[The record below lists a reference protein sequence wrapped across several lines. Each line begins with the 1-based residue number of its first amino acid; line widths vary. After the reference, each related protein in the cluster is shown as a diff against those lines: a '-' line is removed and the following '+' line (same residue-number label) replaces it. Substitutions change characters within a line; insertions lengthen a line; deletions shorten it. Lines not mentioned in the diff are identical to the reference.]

1 MPELVVQGALMTCTM
16 GLGPPAPLA
25 VTPRPPMLQA
35 GGLPA
40 ATIADAVP
48 MVNIPSFGMCN
59 SPANPA
65 VIAATSAA
73 LGVHT
78 PAPCVPVPAGGWI
91 PGSSRVT
98 VGGVPALTSTST
110 CQCAW
115 QGTISFT
122 QPGQVKVTG

>member
-16 GLGPPAPLA
+16 GLGPPAPLS

-35 GGLPA
+35 AGLPA
-40 ATIADAVP
+40 ATIADAIPVA
-48 MVNIPSFGMCN
+48 NIPSFGMCN

-78 PAPCVPVPAGGWI
+78 PAPCVPVPAGGWT
-91 PGSSRVT
+91 PGSPKVT
-98 VGGVPALTSTST
+98 VGGILALTSSST

-115 QGTISFT
+115 QGTISFS
-122 QPGQVKVTG
+122 QAGQVKVTG